1 MSTAAAPPP
10 ASTSEALAMLTSAM
24 TYLAAADA
32 TQLTA
37 SEQAECLQRLE
48 QADAIETAARASV
61 LGAFTA
67 GQGYCEDADYS
78 PRAWLIQ
85 KTRVTKGAATGH
97 AAWVPRA
104 RAHPR
109 IMAALADGE
118 MSESYARTCA
128 CGPASSPS
136 SAATPPMRSCPAR
149 PVRAW
154 TCAI

>member
-1 MSTAAAPPP
+1 MSTAAAAPP

-67 GQGYCEDADYS
+67 SQGYCEDADYS
-78 PRAWLIQ
+78 PRAWLIHQ
-85 KTRVTKGAATGH
+85 TRITKGAAAGH
-97 AAWVPRA
+97 IAWVRRS
-104 RAHPR
+104 RAHP
-109 IMAALADGE
+109 DQK
-118 MSESYARTCA
+118 S
-128 CGPASSPS
+128 
-136 SAATPPMRSCPAR
+136 
-149 PVRAW
+149 VV
-154 TCAI
+154 